1 MKTLWR
7 TLWLAAVAFGG
18 VALVR
23 IALEILNR
31 DNKKYI
37 EV

>member
-7 TLWLAAVAFGG
+7 ALWLTAVTLGG

-31 DNKKYI
+31 DSKRYI
-37 EV
+37 DV